1 MPNVVK
7 MLVVVAKL
15 AKVLLKLMNQFIQ
28 KHHQNQ
34 AVILIIWM
42 NIMKTIFLEIYQLQW
57 TLRIKTMMISGFRQ
71 QIKLQILSQQL

>member
-34 AVILIIWM
+34 AVILIISM